1 MEKTN
6 LGRKIG
12 EILSSSIS
20 YRVPLYQREFAWT
33 ENEIQQLVEDIYEN
47 YTINKSGSYFI
58 GSLVVIKRDSE
69 LFEVIDGQQ
78 RLTVLTLLAKY
89 FKPGEFTDCLLS
101 YDSRDEISKFLNS
114 YYQNFHEGDSLLSF
128 VNKQREELGN
138 CKQLGNITDALI
150 TIDECAIQED
160 YAGETNST
168 IKLEDLIKDDD
179 FVDYFFNHVIII
191 WSEMPEDTNVA
202 DYFEIMNNSGE
213 QLKKHEILKSLMMG
227 KLVSDSKSMAVFS
240 RIWDACAYMDDHV
253 ERFFKKK
260 ERDILFGEYVN
271 GYHPDNIL
279 DICGLADE
287 DLGIENA
294 DSIDSI
300 IGNEKYSAS
309 VEKRKDESEEIQRSE
324 AVIDFPNF
332 LMHIFRLLYD
342 TEYKENDGEASIPL
356 NEKDLIKVYKSLKDK
371 IDPIEFIKKLLY
383 YRVVFD
389 RYIVRLSEDDDDK
402 DGKWTLKRPQ
412 VYKDKDNNYKLSF
425 EKNTFDDRNNDFV
438 VKAISMLQVSFPQRK
453 YKNYLNNILSWFNE
467 KSYSLEMS
475 YADYIASLNNY
486 IFKCYDSYQEDFQSR
501 EKDLMCSGTQT
512 PRFILNYIDYLY
524 FLEGSAP
531 FSFKYY
537 NSVEHHMPQST
548 ENFGKTHRSI
558 IDNIGNLYLLSKR
571 ENSSLNDHNEIRKV
585 EQAME
590 SNQNIAPKR
599 RRMYDLTLRSPKE
612 WTEARILEHRA
623 DIDRLLSKRNEIGKQ
638 KQMDLYDPNVCRA
651 LLCITDYSN
660 DSVDNKGEKFQ
671 LMPALPACYEDNDV
685 LENAKKELLS
695 WLMENKDKTAEDFV
709 NIQLENPNSGIN
721 KPDKDWLDW
730 RKAFVKYGC
739 FELIIKQNRSGLVNF
754 SGDGNIT
761 IMDRTRMGTAGDVNL
776 KIQILISLL
785 NESSIDFDVQD
796 KNTVL
801 EIFLDESLKISK
813 TEVATL
819 WVYLNA
825 ETQDWEY
832 VFEADKGFKYPDGFE
847 KVKQPQGFV
856 GNGIYFKKIGQEKL
870 VEDRNFSYIE
880 SAQNALNAINKIL
893 VH

>member
-1 MEKTN
+1 MEKIN
-6 LGRKIG
+6 LGRKIRDV
-12 EILSSSIS
+12 LSSSIS

-47 YTINKSGSYFI
+47 YTINKCGSYFI

-89 FKPGEFTDCLLS
+89 FKPVEFTKCLLS

-114 YYQNFHEGDSLLSF
+114 YYQNFHKGDSLLSF
-128 VNKQREELGN
+128 VNKQRDELGN

-150 TIDECAIQED
+150 TIEECAIQED

-168 IKLEDLIKDDD
+168 VKLADLIKDDD

-227 KLVSDSKSMAVFS
+227 KLVSDSKSMSVFS

-279 DICGLADE
+279 DICGLADD

-342 TEYKENDGEASIPL
+342 TEYKENEGESSIPL

-389 RYIVRLSEDDDDK
+389 RYIVRLSEDDEDK

-524 FLEGSAP
+524 FLEGSDP

-548 ENFGKTHRSI
+548 ENFGKTNRSI

-599 RRMYDLTLRSPKE
+599 KRMYDLTLRSPKE
-612 WTEARILEHRA
+612 WTESRILEHRA

-638 KQMDLYDPNVCRA
+638 KQMDLFDPNVCRA

-660 DSVDNKGEKFQ
+660 EPVDTKGEKFQ
-671 LMPALPACYEDNDV
+671 MLPALPACYENNDV
-685 LENAKKELLS
+685 LENAKKELLR
-695 WLMENKDKTAEDFV
+695 WLMENKDKTVEDFV

-721 KPDKDWLDW
+721 KLDKDWLD
-730 RKAFVKYGC
+730 
-739 FELIIKQNRSGLVNF
+739 
-754 SGDGNIT
+754 
-761 IMDRTRMGTAGDVNL
+761 
-776 KIQILISLL
+776 
-785 NESSIDFDVQD
+785 
-796 KNTVL
+796 
-801 EIFLDESLKISK
+801 
-813 TEVATL
+813 
-819 WVYLNA
+819 
-825 ETQDWEY
+825 
-832 VFEADKGFKYPDGFE
+832 
-847 KVKQPQGFV
+847 
-856 GNGIYFKKIGQEKL
+856 
-870 VEDRNFSYIE
+870 
-880 SAQNALNAINKIL
+880 
-893 VH
+893 